1 MATAIAKST
10 GCKSSYSLMRLP
22 GHNRTIQCFPDAMHT
37 VKDCIE
43 RIFFLLIGKVNLDKI
58 TKCEKTL
65 HRFGFKESSRKRKR
79 GKEALSDRDEHPYI
93 LSSSELKLADN
104 RSKSIIMTN
113 SDFCPGSIF
122 FRTTGLK
129 SHDWKE
135 VCLCLTNACLSYLMS
150 VFLI

>member
-43 RIFFLLIGKVNLDKI
+43 RNFFLLIGKVNLDKI

-65 HRFGFKESSRKRKR
+65 HRFGFKESSRKRKH

-93 LSSSELKLADN
+93 LSPSELKLADN
-104 RSKSIIMTN
+104 RSKSLQGN
-113 SDFCPGSIF
+113 SVHIG
-122 FRTTGLK
+122 
-129 SHDWKE
+129 
-135 VCLCLTNACLSYLMS
+135 N
-150 VFLI
+150 